1 MGLGTADIA
10 QGVATSWQAE
20 DCQASTQ
27 SVNLGEIEAC
37 QDNIEMVV
45 GTAEQE
51 IEQGVAT
58 SGQAKDSPIATQKE
72 RVWHAKRVM

>member
-10 QGVATSWQAE
+10 QCVATSWKAE
-20 DCQASTQ
+20 DSQASTQ
-27 SVNLGEIEAC
+27 SVNLGEIESC

-45 GTAEQE
+45 GTAKQE

-58 SGQAKDSPIATQKE
+58 SGQATVSTIPTKKE